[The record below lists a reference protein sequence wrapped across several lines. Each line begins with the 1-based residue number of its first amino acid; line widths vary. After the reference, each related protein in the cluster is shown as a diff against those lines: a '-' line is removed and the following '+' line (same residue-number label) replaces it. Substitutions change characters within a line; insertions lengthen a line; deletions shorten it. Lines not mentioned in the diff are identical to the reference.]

1 MAENLSVG
9 TSVEV
14 TDIYG
19 MMLRDLET
27 PVWFNIAKNYNL
39 GQKLAGY
46 VTKTPAEN
54 NNQYQVQVRQK
65 WDHLPEVRISQ
76 TDLLSRTEL
85 TAIT

>member
-27 PVWFNIAKNYNL
+27 PVWFNIAKNYKL

-54 NNQYQVQVRQK
+54 NNQ
-65 WDHLPEVRISQ
+65 
-76 TDLLSRTEL
+76 
-85 TAIT
+85 